1 MDKLRLLHVLLY
13 IAVVISLFMAITGGW
28 NFSIFIV
35 LFVLTIII
43 KLARFL
49 TGD

>member
-13 IAVVISLFMAITGGW
+13 LSVVVSLYMAITGGW
-28 NFSIFIV
+28 NFGIFIV
-35 LFVLTIII
+35 LLALTILV